1 MEVFLI
7 RLLQFLLA
15 ISLLVLLHELGH
27 FTFAKIFKVRVTKFY
42 LFFNPKFHILSTY
55 DTWVRRLF
63 KMKPEV
69 VPTKEVTV
77 EQKEGEEPK
86 KETVKEY
93 VGTEYGLGWLPLG
106 GYCAIDGM
114 IDETNQKLSEE
125 THPWEFRTKPTW
137 QRLLI
142 MIGGVLVNFLLAL
155 FIYSMILFHWGET
168 YIPVE
173 KMTDGMKF
181 NAEAK
186 ALGFED
192 HDILVSTDRGPLK
205 KFDDDLF
212 RQVSKAR
219 QVNVIRQ
226 GQPFTINIPESADL
240 NLLNMF
246 KATPMFMRPFLPA
259 VVDSVMPGTPAAEI
273 GLQPG
278 DSILAINGKT
288 VDSHNEFT
296 YEIERL
302 SDVLATAKTAADSL
316 KVRSIDLVIWRAEQA
331 ALATDSVPYV
341 GDTLQ
346 AVLTPELQLGFV
358 TMSKYEPTTFRY
370 GFLESIPAGISYGWH
385 KLSGYVSDM
394 KYVFTSEGAKS
405 LGGFGAIGSL
415 FPEVWDWH
423 RFWEMT
429 AFLSIILA
437 FMNILPIPAL
447 DGGHVLFLLYEI
459 VTRRK
464 PSENFMIRAEY
475 IGFGLLILLMV
486 VANLNDILRWLHVM

>member
-7 RLLQFLLA
+7 RLLQVLLA

-447 DGGHVLFLLYEI
+447 DGGHVLFLLYEMI
-459 VTRRK
+459 TRRK
-464 PSENFMIRAEY
+464 PSDQFMIRAEY
-475 IGFGLLILLMV
+475 VGFGILILLMV
-486 VANLNDILRWLHVM
+486 VANLNDILRWLGYM

>member
-1 MEVFLI
+1 M
-7 RLLQFLLA
+7 
-15 ISLLVLLHELGH
+15 LLHELGH

-447 DGGHVLFLLYEI
+447 DGGHVLFLLYEMI
-459 VTRRK
+459 TRRK
-464 PSENFMIRAEY
+464 PSDQFMIRAEY
-475 IGFGLLILLMV
+475 VGFGILILLMV
-486 VANLNDILRWLHVM
+486 VANLNDILRWLGYM